1 MILWKKK
8 QYNINIFVVWAMNL
22 SCTKETSVSFGNCG
36 FILHAEIRWFGI
48 RHSNYVHFA
57 QYFYYVYQYIVYENK

>member
-1 MILWKKK
+1 M
-8 QYNINIFVVWAMNL
+8 WAMNL
-22 SCTKETSVSFGNCG
+22 SCTKETSVSFGNYE